1 MLGQIQ
7 FLLLAT
13 LITPQF
19 TFVVL
24 GWTLPH
30 TNTDF
35 PSAVNERRSLIFKNG
50 CNCRRI
56 MVDLKVE
63 LTSPFGVKTRKFLL
77 LYTGTVFRPIFDSR
91 EENSEERRQVRIRRQ
106 LTLVAHEGGATIE
119 TQEINVRTR
128 IINRRSPYP
137 SPAKSAGG
145 GGAGKGG
152 RGNGGR
158 GRGSGNGGGGRGG
171 GRTTKTSPQ
180 PKPSAT
186 GAKKTSL
193 LSVGNPTTTRGK
205 PVNPGQR
212 GRGGQAGSQLSQLS
226 VQPGKPGGK
235 NPGRQAAVKLDQQ
248 VKQVTEGLKSIPGKS
263 GPQVVREVNR
273 ILGIEKAEDGAR
285 AAIKDAKSGDAQV
298 NKALGIVG
306 TDGKKLLAGLEK
318 LKDVAANPNS
328 SKEQI
333 NSQLAAVNKLREP
346 LLGGKKP
353 NSFISMAQKI
363 IIFGGFADMGCVN
376 LFLYPNSQW
385 CIDQRRSGKKDK
397 KVMDSKR
404 GEDG

>member
-63 LTSPFGVKTRKFLL
+63 LTSPFG
-77 LYTGTVFRPIFDSR
+77 
-91 EENSEERRQVRIRRQ
+91 
-106 LTLVAHEGGATIE
+106 GG
-119 TQEINVRTR
+119 N
-128 IINRRSPYP
+128 
-137 SPAKSAGG
+137 
-145 GGAGKGG
+145 
-152 RGNGGR
+152 
-158 GRGSGNGGGGRGG
+158 GNGGGGRGG

-346 LLGGKKP
+346 LLGANGALIKEGAGKKTR
-353 NSFISMAQKI
+353 K
-363 IIFGGFADMGCVN
+363 
-376 LFLYPNSQW
+376 
-385 CIDQRRSGKKDK
+385 
-397 KVMDSKR
+397 
-404 GEDG
+404 